1 MGGFSVRILLSV
13 FLTRSIPVAY
23 KINNSA
29 SLHPPQIVYKNN
41 SIPRRISNTTE
52 TFGGNSLEQGH
63 CDQPATEP
71 RISYK
76 LKEISSSANTE
87 NKILGYHNRHG
98 GNDKVLASGE
108 GTVSFQIYSE
118 YFVNAGGINEKPSK
132 SFGNI
137 IINSIS
143 NSCCISVHEVTA
155 ETINPQPLFEKR
167 IK

>member
-13 FLTRSIPVAY
+13 FLTRSIPVPY

-98 GNDKVLASGE
+98 GNDKVLA
-108 GTVSFQIYSE
+108 
-118 YFVNAGGINEKPSK
+118 
-132 SFGNI
+132 
-137 IINSIS
+137 
-143 NSCCISVHEVTA
+143 
-155 ETINPQPLFEKR
+155 
-167 IK
+167 